1 MLVGRAAEVGRICEL
16 LRDEDVRLLTLTG
29 PGGVGKSRLGLRWA
43 AVSAELFADG
53 VGFVALG
60 ALHDP
65 LLLASEIAAALGVAD
80 AGDLAL
86 LDRVEMHLR
95 ERETLLLL
103 DGFEQLLAAAGLVA
117 ELLAA
122 CPQVKLLVTS
132 RAPLDIAGEHQF
144 RVPPPPASP
153 AAIDEQDPQALH
165 RFPAASLFVQRA
177 AAVEHEFALTPQRAR
192 AVAEICRR
200 VDGLPLAIELAAARV
215 RVLSPEA
222 MVERLDR
229 RLELLTAGRRDA
241 PRRQR
246 TMRAAIAWSYGLLTP
261 AQQQL
266 FRLLSVF
273 SGGCTVAAA
282 EAVAAAAHPRRRRCS
297 RPARLSDRPE
307 HAVRLG
313 GGQVPGRDNNG
324 VSDLDEPRFG
334 MLETLHEYALEELE
348 AAGEREAAE
357 RAHAEWCLDLA
368 RSAQSALWGPDQGP
382 WLDRIE
388 RELPNLRQPCHACS
402 TAAATS
408 RPGTSPP
415 GWSASGWCAVT
426 SPRAAIGWSRRS
438 PAPIMARRAGGRGL
452 SAWRRCWRP
461 TAATRRRASWPA
473 TPSKPRARAVRRRR
487 WRWRSARSGSSRA
500 AVATSHRG
508 TLASRR
514 RSRFCARSI
523 ARRGLPRR

>member
-1 MLVGRAAEVGRICEL
+1 MLVGRAAEVRRICEL
-16 LRDEDVRLLTLTG
+16 LCDEDVRLLTLTG
-29 PGGVGKSRLGLRWA
+29 PGGVGKSRLGLRSA

-53 VGFVALG
+53 VGFVSLG

-65 LLLASEIAAALGVAD
+65 LLLASEIASALGIAD
-80 AGDLAL
+80 AGDRAP

-103 DGFEQLLAAAGLVA
+103 DGFEQLLAAAGVVA

-144 RVPPPPASP
+144 RVPPLAAPP
-153 AAIDEQDPQALH
+153 AAIDEQDPQVLH
-165 RFPAASLFVQRA
+165 GFPAASLFVQRA
-177 AAVEHEFALTPQRAR
+177 AAVEQEFALTPQRVR

-282 EAVAAAAHPRRRRCS
+282 DAVAAAARPRTQAKTFS
-297 RPARLSDRPE
+297 
-307 HAVRLG
+307 
-313 GGQVPGRDNNG
+313 
-324 VSDLDEPRFG
+324 
-334 MLETLHEYALEELE
+334 T
-348 AAGEREAAE
+348 
-357 RAHAEWCLDLA
+357 
-368 RSAQSALWGPDQGP
+368 
-382 WLDRIE
+382 
-388 RELPNLRQPCHACS
+388 CS
-402 TAAATS
+402 T
-408 RPGTSPP
+408 R
-415 GWSASGWCAVT
+415 
-426 SPRAAIGWSRRS
+426 
-438 PAPIMARRAGGRGL
+438 
-452 SAWRRCWRP
+452 
-461 TAATRRRASWPA
+461 
-473 TPSKPRARAVRRRR
+473 
-487 WRWRSARSGSSRA
+487 
-500 AVATSHRG
+500 
-508 TLASRR
+508 
-514 RSRFCARSI
+514 
-523 ARRGLPRR
+523 